1 MANDIKLQEGH
12 PVDENLRPLKVGGE
26 TTAIE
31 TANYGNG
38 ARVNGDFE
46 ITGDTTA
53 KIDLMKLGLVEAY
66 SGMILGYTALGID
79 ENKEEYAVTNSYVT
93 ITDEHKVSFV
103 VPPSGNVEIEL
114 CVYMDVVSYAGRQLF
129 FGLSTANNTDGYST
143 LDAQH
148 EQEVWLPD
156 ETDSATVTVKWVVT
170 GLTAGTQTTYW
181 FGVKSTHSS
190 TLKLRWGGDGTGEY
204 SPFIAKATALPST
217 IYTGD

>member
-93 ITDEHKVSFV
+93 ITDEHKVVFV

-114 CVYMDVVSYAGRQLF
+114 CIYLDTIGYAGRQLF

-148 EQEVWLPD
+148 EQEVW
-156 ETDSATVTVKWVVT
+156 
-170 GLTAGTQTTYW
+170 
-181 FGVKSTHSS
+181 
-190 TLKLRWGGDGTGEY
+190 
-204 SPFIAKATALPST
+204 
-217 IYTGD
+217 